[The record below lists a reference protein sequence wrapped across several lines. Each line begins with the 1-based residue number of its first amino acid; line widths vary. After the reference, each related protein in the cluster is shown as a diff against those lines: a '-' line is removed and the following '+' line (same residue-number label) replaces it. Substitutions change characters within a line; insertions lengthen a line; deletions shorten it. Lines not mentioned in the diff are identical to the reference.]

1 MRNFERDIS
10 DLADESGL
18 ITRRKLITY
27 LARLFPEDSEQRL
40 DWRINSLKKIGLLS
54 SAGRGIYR
62 IENLAVSDLKIDGM
76 KGSFLRLSDIRE
88 PSELT
93 SVSGTAQSLE
103 KMGMISRVAKGIF
116 STEVKPTYLPSIS
129 AELKDLWISLAEEF
143 PYLGLCMTDTY
154 WINSF
159 ISQQAAGRRFVI
171 ETEKGA
177 EESVFDFL
185 SVGYDSVLLKPSERD
200 MRLYG
205 SGLPELLIVKN
216 LVTQSPITS
225 VDDVPISSLEKIL
238 VDVFCDEQVYD
249 YIQGDMT
256 VELFEEAFERFAIDQ
271 SVLRRYASRRGRW
284 RRIREFVTDNIGEVW
299 VL

>member
-1 MRNFERDIS
+1 VRDFDRDIS

-76 KGSFLRLSDIRE
+76 KGGFLRLSDIRE

-93 SVSGTAQSLE
+93 SVSGTAQSLQ
-103 KMGMISRVAKGIF
+103 KMGMISRVAKGVF

-143 PYLGLCMTDTY
+143 PYLGICLTDTY

-185 SVGYDSVLLKPSERD
+185 SVGYDGVLLKPSERD

-216 LVTQSPITS
+216 LVAQSPVTS

-256 VELFEEAFERFAIDQ
+256 VELFEQAFERFAIDQ

-284 RRIREFVTDNIGEVW
+284 RRIRKFVTDNIGEVW